1 MADDTHGVPGTSQF
15 QFNFGADTS
24 GSMLGMGSTYYLY
37 PSTYGYYGPCL
48 GSQVQQPF
56 SKSSSTV
63 SSNTAVDLT
72 HEQEVRS
79 YFLFKAQI
87 QMKLF
92 LLLGVQ
98 QRVQLQSSYHKP

>member
-24 GSMLGMGSTYYLY
+24 GSMMGMGSTYYQY
-37 PSTYGYYGPCL
+37 PSSYGYYGPCL

-72 HEQEVRS
+72 HEQEVQDLI
-79 YFLFKAQI
+79 FCL
-87 QMKLF
+87 
-92 LLLGVQ
+92 
-98 QRVQLQSSYHKP
+98 KPKIFADEDLIFYLKPKIR

>member
-15 QFNFGADTS
+15 QFSFGADTS
-24 GSMLGMGSTYYLY
+24 GSMMGMGSTYYHY
-37 PSTYGYYGPCL
+37 TSSYGYYGPCL

-79 YFLFKAQI
+79 YFLFI
-87 QMKLF
+87 
-92 LLLGVQ
+92 
-98 QRVQLQSSYHKP
+98 KPKIR